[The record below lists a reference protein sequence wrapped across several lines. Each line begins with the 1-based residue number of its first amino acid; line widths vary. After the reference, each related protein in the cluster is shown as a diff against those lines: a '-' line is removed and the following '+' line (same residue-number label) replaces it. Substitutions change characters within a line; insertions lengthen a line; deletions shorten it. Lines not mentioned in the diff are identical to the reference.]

1 MEREANMMK
10 EFISINADLYDKMK
24 LLSDLEHTLKDIT
37 ATLDGPILLEFQN
50 KVELKRH
57 EVENL
62 KEDSLWN
69 TTYDYVGILL
79 ATSVFTIVS
88 RIKHV
93 FGLPKLITDAETKE
107 SDHISPSPSI
117 FSKQK
122 LLDAPPDTLGATALA
137 LHYTNIILKIETL
150 VARPSKCYRD
160 RNDLYSMLPG
170 SIRAELNERLPCIE
184 GSTLSLPCIES
195 STSALQDL
203 PKLEESIQAT
213 IKTIK
218 WVSPLAHNMKKWQS
232 KRNIQQKA
240 QKASLFSHPVLLV
253 QTLYFANHQK
263 TEATITDLL
272 VGMQYTYNLKKQVKA
287 KSMLE
292 RGRNSLKIKAANL
305 EAQDEALVSID
316 GDQTV

>member
-1 MEREANMMK
+1 MMK
-10 EFISINADLYDKMK
+10 EFISKNTDLYDKMK

-62 KEDSLWN
+62 KEVSLWN

-79 ATSVFTIVS
+79 ATSVFTIIS

-93 FGLPKLITDAETKE
+93 FGLPKLITDAETKD

-117 FSKQK
+117 FSKHK
-122 LLDAPPDTLGATALA
+122 LLDAPPDTLGAAALA
-137 LHYTNIILKIETL
+137 LHYANIILKIETL
-150 VARPSKCYRD
+150 LYPSRCHRVD

-195 STSALQDL
+195 TTSALQDL

-213 IKTIK
+213 IKTIE

-232 KRNIQQKA
+232 KWNIQQKA
-240 QKASLFSHPVLLV
+240 QKASVFSHPVLLV

-272 VGMQYTYNLKKQVKA
+272 VGMHYTYNLKRQVKA